1 MSVIFLR
8 SFYHIF
14 PTRLRRNYQAD
25 HCSLDVSSRSS
36 GNDCVCVVLGLK
48 WSYIANK
55 FICCITRNTISS
67 TNIGHYVQIRKTFHP
82 DSGND

>member
-8 SFYHIF
+8 AFYHIF

-25 HCSLDVSSRSS
+25 HCSLEVSSRSS

-48 WSYIANK
+48 WSYIAINLSVVLPE
-55 FICCITRNTISS
+55 IR
-67 TNIGHYVQIRKTFHP
+67 YLAQI
-82 DSGND
+82 